1 MFQCDG
7 FLESNNFSDGD
18 VNKSDF
24 QKHENKKTI
33 PNNTTL

>member
-24 QKHENKKTI
+24 QKHENKKKK
-33 PNNTTL
+33 NNPK

>member
-7 FLESNNFSDGD
+7 FLESNNFGD